1 MEEQRIQGLN
11 ETTVARIA
19 GRANRAAFFNFI
31 TPNKESKAIGCRD
44 CNTGP
49 LGICT
54 GAILMMRPYR
64 FEMSLTRMQRLTTTF
79 AARLSIDFV
88 KTFTGYS
95 RNKVAKH
102 RLRGHIQRTLIS

>member
-19 GRANRAAFFNFI
+19 GRANRAGIFNFI

-54 GAILMMRPYR
+54 GAILMMRPYSL
-64 FEMSLTRMQRLTTTF
+64 EMSVTRLQRLTISF

-88 KTFTGYS
+88 KTFTRYP
-95 RNKVAKH
+95 RNKGTKR
-102 RLRGHIQRTLIS
+102 RLRGQIERTLIS